1 MEIIQ
6 KDNPGINGWFRAVE
20 SGDIIGTVT
29 YQWTND
35 KLLEIDHTE
44 VDQDREGEGIGSKLI
59 EAVVN
64 FAREKDVKIKP
75 VCKFAKAILE
85 GKEGMEDVIAQ

>member
-1 MEIIQ
+1 MKIIQ

-20 SGDIIGTVT
+20 SGNIIGMVT
-29 YQWTND
+29 YKWIDD

-44 VDQDREGEGIGSKLI
+44 VDKHREGEGIGSKLI

-64 FAREKDVKIKP
+64 FAKEKQVKIKP
-75 VCKFAKAILE
+75 ICKFAKAILE
-85 GKEGMEDVIAQ
+85 SKEGMEDIIVQ